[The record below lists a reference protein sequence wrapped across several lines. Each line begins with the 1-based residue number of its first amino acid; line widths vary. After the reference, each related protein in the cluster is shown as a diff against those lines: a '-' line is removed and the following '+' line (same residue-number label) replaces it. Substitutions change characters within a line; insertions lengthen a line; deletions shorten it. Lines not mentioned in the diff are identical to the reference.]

1 MPLLYNLDSDV
12 LSYSDISCSCSS
24 KMGKNLQDKE
34 GQRFLKLK
42 LLKLLQYTSVLK
54 KKNDNLIENKL

>member
-1 MPLLYNLDSDV
+1 MPLLYNLDSDF
-12 LSYSDISCSCSS
+12 LSYSGISCSF
-24 KMGKNLQDKE
+24 KKGKNLQDKE

-54 KKNDNLIENKL
+54 KKMII